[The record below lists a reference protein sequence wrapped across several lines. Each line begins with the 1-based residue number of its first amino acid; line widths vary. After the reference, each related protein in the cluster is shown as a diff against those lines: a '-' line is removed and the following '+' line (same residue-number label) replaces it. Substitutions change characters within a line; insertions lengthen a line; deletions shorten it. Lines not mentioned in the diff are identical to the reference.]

1 MDMVGINGMVKVG
14 SFMVV
19 NGMVEVGSLLVI
31 SGMVEYVNKKEI
43 IVKVKIVN

>member
-1 MDMVGINGMVKVG
+1 ME
-14 SFMVV
+14 V

-31 SGMVEYVNKKEI
+31 SGMVKVGSLLVINGMVEYVNKKEI